1 MHQDHSLTCQFNG
14 KRSLVIFIQE
24 ALVGVYLWFVED
36 EVHRGLLDRQQ
47 VIVFD
52 LSVDP
57 LYSTLVLLQTLWHHD
72 LQNIISMWGPKI
84 LLCFVFGQRV
94 SSRAVINSNHHD
106 ALEPPLVHGRHILR
120 VDAIVDVVVIPG
132 EQTV

>member
-36 EVHRGLLDRQQ
+36 EVHRGLLDRQE
-47 VIVFD
+47 VVVFY

-57 LYSTLVLLQTLWHHD
+57 LYRTLVLLQTLWHHD
-72 LQNIISMWGPKI
+72 LQNTINMLGRRYYFVLNFPRAAAHIRLWAEVSGQAQSM
-84 LLCFVFGQRV
+84 Q
-94 SSRAVINSNHHD
+94 S
-106 ALEPPLVHGRHILR
+106 
-120 VDAIVDVVVIPG
+120 
-132 EQTV
+132 